1 MDLSWIPAF
10 MHELGAVP
18 AGVQFGV
25 MGLLYF
31 AVSKLGLFLKQR
43 KAEQNGT
50 APAPTTQTAV
60 EDLKKELLQDVEEQK
75 NTLRDLVEQSQRVAD
90 IQLALATKIDN
101 NTEKMIAINTNVENL
116 VRR

>member
-1 MDLSWIPAF
+1 
-10 MHELGAVP
+10 MHELGKVP
-18 AGVQFGV
+18 AGVQIGV

-31 AVSKLGLFLKQR
+31 SVAKFSAYLKQR
-43 KAEQNGT
+43 KAEQNGE
-50 APAPTTQTAV
+50 APALSTQNAV
-60 EDLKKELLQDVEEQK
+60 EDLRKELMPEVEDLK
-75 NTLRDLVEQSQRVAD
+75 DSVRDLVEQSQRVAD